1 MTIGDFRRGHR
12 NGMWKALRI
21 HRDVALD
28 PRYLL
33 ARVIAFWPAVSLF
46 FTLCASTIK
55 NVLQALRPCFAGR
68 ANLIFKRP
76 LQQAY
81 SFIVHFAHL
90 AK

>member
-33 ARVIAFWPAVSLF
+33 ARVIAFLAGCI
-46 FTLCASTIK
+46 T
-55 NVLQALRPCFAGR
+55 VLHALRVHDQERTAGLAPLFLAGR
-68 ANLIFKRP
+68 ANLIF
-76 LQQAY
+76 
-81 SFIVHFAHL
+81 
-90 AK
+90 